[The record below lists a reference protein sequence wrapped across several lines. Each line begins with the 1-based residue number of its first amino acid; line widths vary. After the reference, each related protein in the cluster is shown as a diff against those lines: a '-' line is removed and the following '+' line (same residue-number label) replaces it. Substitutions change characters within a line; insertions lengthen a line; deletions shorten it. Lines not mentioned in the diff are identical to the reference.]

1 LLETNIRRAL
11 VISQGSPSV
20 FFERPISLVL
30 LLATAAMLVLMV
42 LPSFRKTREEAF
54 QEEEA

>member
-1 LLETNIRRAL
+1 LETNIRRAL
-11 VISQGSPSV
+11 TISHGNPSV
-20 FFERPISLVL
+20 FVERPISLVL
-30 LLATAAMLVLMV
+30 LIATAGVLLLMI

>member
-1 LLETNIRRAL
+1 
-11 VISQGSPSV
+11 V
-20 FFERPISLVL
+20 ERPISLVL
-30 LLATAAMLVLMV
+30 LIATAGVLLLMI